1 MVRVPTLLGPVGPGV
16 STVPKVAKA
25 ERTGEL
31 SRAFFICTWQDGMSN
46 PVPDKLTCCG
56 LSVLL
61 SVMVRSPAVVPVS
74 VGLKTTEMVQVTPAP
89 TLAPQSFVWSN
100 LPLVVMP
107 VTFRLEVP
115 VLVTETVFGLLVAPV
130 ATTPKFKLLGTSFA
144 LPMVKVIEAMAA
156 AVALSTDVALRVT
169 SGFEGTAGGGV

>member
-1 MVRVPTLLGPVGPGV
+1 
-16 STVPKVAKA
+16 
-25 ERTGEL
+25 
-31 SRAFFICTWQDGMSN
+31 
-46 PVPDKLTCCG
+46 
-56 LSVLL
+56 
-61 SVMVRSPAVVPVS
+61 
-74 VGLKTTEMVQVTPAP
+74 MVQVTPAP